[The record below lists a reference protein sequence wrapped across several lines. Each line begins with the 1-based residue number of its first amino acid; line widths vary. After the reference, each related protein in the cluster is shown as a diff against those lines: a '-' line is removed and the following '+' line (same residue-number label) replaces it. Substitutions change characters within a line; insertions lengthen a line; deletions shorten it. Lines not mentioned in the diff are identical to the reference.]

1 MTYDLLALQ
10 LDPNR
15 LNGEGGG
22 SEAGEERGSEAE
34 RTKQERKGGGS
45 EAGQS
50 KEERVGLSNEARHSC
65 RRVPAW
71 LENDAS
77 LVENI
82 KYI

>member
-34 RTKQERKGGGS
+34 RTKEERKGAVS
-45 EAGQS
+45 YTHLTLPTICS
-50 KEERVGLSNEARHSC
+50 V
-65 RRVPAW
+65 
-71 LENDAS
+71 
-77 LVENI
+77 
-82 KYI
+82 